1 MKKLKQLLC
10 LLLALAMVFALAS
23 CGNSSSPAP
32 SGDSTNAA
40 APSDDAPAAEPGNAA
55 SEAATNVAEG
65 VTTTVNDVGAVT
77 IQTPA
82 SDAFTRKTAEGTLTV
97 GTMTNAAGNLDPAL
111 TEGPGCF
118 AVFDQLFGVDRDGNI
133 VGELVES
140 WQYLDEENTQL
151 ELKLHEGV
159 KFSNGEELTAEDVL
173 YSLDRF
179 DDVGSSYTY
188 WAGIDFDQSYAADD
202 YTVVLV
208 TPTTNVSL
216 ISYMATFRGSV
227 VCKSWA
233 ESASDED
240 WWDSAVGSGPY
251 LCTENTS
258 GSQSVFTARD
268 DYWQGTPEFST
279 ITIKYYTEQTTMMV
293 DYQNGVIDVCYD
305 LSASNIARV
314 RNGEVSNSTLVL
326 DPNPMTWTILIAQ
339 KKADSPM
346 TNDLFR
352 KAFVEALDMEGLGIA
367 VADDLFSVADSVIT
381 AASHMETTDHFEH
394 VYDPEQAKADLE
406 ASGYKPGEVTL
417 TVTIE
422 GGAGYK
428 EIAEAVQAYE
438 AEIGIKVEIYE
449 ADIPTLIGNLMAGA
463 DDFCFNKLADQI
475 GDPDNYYDFLADYS
489 TALQC
494 SYSDPTFN
502 ENSLKARTIADR
514 AERAE
519 LYSAAWQSV
528 YDQYYVVPAF
538 NVYFG
543 CLSRDYIKDATM
555 PNYNYIDVV
564 RITAE

>member
-1 MKKLKQLLC
+1 MKTLKRTLC
-10 LLLALAMVFALAS
+10 LLMALAMVLGLAA
-23 CGNSSSPAP
+23 CGGGNSSASAPAAEEP
-32 SGDSTNAA
+32 AA
-40 APSDDAPAAEPGNAA
+40 ANDAPAANEGAA
-55 SEAATNVAEG
+55 AAAQAATTVAAD
-65 VTTTVNDVGAVT
+65 VTTETDEVGKVT
-77 IQTPA
+77 IHTPDGGFA
-82 SDAFTRKTAEGTLTV
+82 RKTAEGTLTV
-97 GTMTNAAGNLDPAL
+97 GTMTNTAANLDPAL
-111 TEGPGCF
+111 TEGLGCF
-118 AVFDQLFGVDRDGNI
+118 AVFDQLFTIDRDGNI

-140 WQYLDEENTQL
+140 WEYLDEENTQL
-151 ELKLHEGV
+151 QLKLHEGV

-188 WAGIDFDQSYAADD
+188 WDGIDFEQSYAPDD

-208 TPTTNVSL
+208 TPNVNVSL
-216 ISYMATFRGSV
+216 IAYMTTFRGSV

-233 ESASDED
+233 EQASDED

-268 DYWQGTPEFST
+268 DYWQGAPEFST

-293 DYQNGVIDVCYD
+293 DYENGVIDACYD

-314 RNGEVSNSTLVL
+314 RNGDVSNSTLVL

-339 KKADSPM
+339 KKEDSPM
-346 TNDLFR
+346 TNELFR

-394 VYDPEQAKADLE
+394 VYDPEQAAADLE

-422 GGAGYK
+422 PGAGYK

-438 AEIGIKVEIYE
+438 AEIGIKVEITE

-475 GDPDNYYDFLADYS
+475 GDPDNYYDFLSDAS

-502 ENSLKARTIADR
+502 ENSLKARTISDP

-519 LYSAAWQSV
+519 LYSGAWQSV

-543 CLSRDYIKDATM
+543 CLFRDYITDATM
-555 PNYNYIDVV
+555 ANYNYIDVV